1 MNTTEQ
7 NPQAID
13 LSDRCVLITGAG
25 GALGSELAL
34 ACGKAGASVVLLGR
48 TISKLEACYDAL
60 EAAGAPQPA
69 IYPLDLAG
77 ATLADHQTLI
87 NTLYST
93 FGGVF
98 SIVHCAAELGKLT
111 PLSDYPDEVWSK
123 VFNSNLHGPM
133 RLTQAGLP
141 LLKDSGPSSVIYMLD
156 DHVGAYWG
164 AYGLS
169 KATLR
174 HAVTMLAEECDGQ
187 RDDNQQQLVNVIG
200 INPGPMC
207 TSLRQ
212 SAFPGEIPHNNP
224 MPAERA
230 AQILQ
235 IIATPGERNGQIIQ
249 LAEKQ
254 P

>member
-1 MNTTEQ
+1 MSTTEQ
-7 NPQAID
+7 ASNHD
-13 LSDRCVLITGAG
+13 LSDRCILITGAG
-25 GALGSELAL
+25 GALGSALAL
-34 ACGKAGASVVLLGR
+34 ACGNAGASVVLLGR
-48 TISKLEACYDAL
+48 TISKLETCYDNL

-98 SIVHCAAELGKLT
+98 SIVHCAAELGTMT
-111 PLSDYPDEVWSK
+111 PLSDYPDEVWNK
-123 VFNSNLHGPM
+123 VFNSNVNGPM

-141 LLKDSGPSSVIYMLD
+141 LLRDSGPSSIIYLLD
-156 DHVGAYWG
+156 DHVSAYWG

-174 HAVTMLAEECDGQ
+174 STVNMLAEECDGQ
-187 RDDNQQQLVNVIG
+187 RDDNGNPLVNVMG
-200 INPGPMC
+200 VNPGPMC

-212 SAFPGEIPHNNP
+212 HAFPGEVPQNNP
-224 MPAERA
+224 MPATRA

-235 IIATPGERNGQIIQ
+235 LIATSAGRNGEIHQ
-249 LAEKQ
+249 LAES
-254 P
+254 

>member
-1 MNTTEQ
+1 MSTSEQ
-7 NPQAID
+7 SPPID

-98 SIVHCAAELGKLT
+98 SIVHCAAELGLMT
-111 PLSDYPDEVWSK
+111 PLSDYPDDVWQK
-123 VFNSNLHGPM
+123 VFNSNLNGPM

-141 LLKDSGPSSVIYMLD
+141 LLNDSGPSSVIFTLD
-156 DHVGAYWG
+156 DHTGAYWG

-174 HAVTMLAEECDGQ
+174 TTAAMLAEECDGQ
-187 RDDNQQQLVNVIG
+187 RNESGQQLVNVIA

-207 TSLRQ
+207 TALRQ
-212 SAFPGEIPHNNP
+212 RAFPGEIPHNNP
-224 MPAERA
+224 MPSVKA

-235 IIATPGERNGQIIQ
+235 IIATPAGRNGQQ
-249 LAEKQ
+249 LLLTDNE
-254 P
+254 